1 MHVQI
6 CTRLLNRTRGLNYT
20 EPKSHEEIKLHEENL
35 EWRVILAQV
44 TILHGGSFK
53 KLNYL
58 KKITDRGQGLGV
70 TVIVNIKTKKQLLQI
85 NIKKN
90 NKNIS

>member
-53 KLNYL
+53 KLN
-58 KKITDRGQGLGV
+58 
-70 TVIVNIKTKKQLLQI
+70 
-85 NIKKN
+85 
-90 NKNIS
+90 